1 MEDNKL
7 VLIKTIGNVGNKV
20 SDLQKGTMGVEIILD
35 ATETLKEYF
44 DKTELDHETFLAFSN
59 IFSSIEQILFQKE

>member
-1 MEDNKL
+1 MDDKL

-35 ATETLKEYF
+35 ATKTLEDYF
-44 DKTELDHETFLAFSN
+44 DKTEFDHETLLAFSN
-59 IFSSIEQILFQKE
+59 IFSSIQQILFQKE